1 MTFGQLRDSLNERFF
16 NDKQSWITWQAVTS
30 RKQGELEQ
38 LDTYVTELTNNFRR
52 LNITDAE
59 KINYFLQG
67 LRSEIRKT
75 VLMKQPKSFREAKRQ
90 LARL

>member
-1 MTFGQLRDSLNERFF
+1 M
-16 NDKQSWITWQAVTS
+16 
-30 RKQGELEQ
+30 
-38 LDTYVTELTNNFRR
+38 ELTYNFRR